1 VRSVNFRAAAN
12 LLREIRGRLPRI
24 AAISGVCGAA
34 RGSQRQGAEYEHEG
48 SIQSLHAHSSGQL
61 ANGSRESIASR
72 ALVGHMLTINGH
84 MLQRSSNFT
93 AYAEHEESERAKLQR
108 IQ

>member
-1 VRSVNFRAAAN
+1 
-12 LLREIRGRLPRI
+12 
-24 AAISGVCGAA
+24 
-34 RGSQRQGAEYEHEG
+34 
-48 SIQSLHAHSSGQL
+48 
-61 ANGSRESIASR
+61 
-72 ALVGHMLTINGH
+72 MLTINGH